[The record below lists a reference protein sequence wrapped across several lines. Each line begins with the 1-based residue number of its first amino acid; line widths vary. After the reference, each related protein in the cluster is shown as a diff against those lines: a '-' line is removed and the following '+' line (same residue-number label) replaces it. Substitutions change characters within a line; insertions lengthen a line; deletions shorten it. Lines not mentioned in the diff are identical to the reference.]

1 MEIGAEEIRTHV
13 ERIIHSKAFETS
25 EVHRHLL
32 QYLAEKTLSGEAD
45 RLKEYTVGL
54 EAFGKPSS
62 YDPRQD
68 SIVRLQVGRLRQKLL
83 AYYESE
89 GAADLIRI
97 SLPKGAFRLTYDH
110 HPPAG
115 GLSSEDLIGRQRRQV
130 WLLAVALAVLG
141 VWAAAASVGWFQS
154 SRDNLRREAWSPEL
168 EELWKP
174 FLGGKRSVL
183 VCLGAPLFVRFPNY
197 GFFRDPRTNDWAE
210 IGQSARVSAARKGL
224 AEKEFYQSYS
234 FIGTGEASA
243 AFVISKL
250 LATRVSDLKLTRS
263 NLLSWEQINDD
274 DVVFLGPPKFNR
286 QLQTAALTQEIVV
299 EPDGIRNLNPRPGEP
314 AYLEDKLSPGK
325 PAEGESHALITR
337 MPGPSGVG
345 VLFSIAGNASPDTFA
360 AAEWLCQPWRAKE
373 LADRLRLEDGSIPE
387 YFQVVLRVEFKQGTP
402 VQSNYVMH
410 HVVKRPA
417 AKQAGR

>member
-1 MEIGAEEIRTHV
+1 MEIEADELRAHV
-13 ERIIHSKAFETS
+13 EHLVHSKTFETS

-32 QYLAEKTLSGEAD
+32 HYLVEKTLSGDAE

-89 GAADLIRI
+89 GSADTIRI
-97 SLPKGAFRLTYDH
+97 SLPKGAFRLVFDR
-110 HPPAG
+110 HPAAG
-115 GLSSEDLIGRQRRQV
+115 GKSDIEQLERRRRQV
-130 WLLAVALAVLG
+130 WVLSVALVAVGLWAVA
-141 VWAAAASVGWFQS
+141 ASISWFNS
-154 SRDNLRREAWSPEL
+154 TRNNLRNEAWSPEL
-168 EELWKP
+168 EQLWKP

-197 GFFRDPRTNDWAE
+197 GFFRDPRTNDWTE
-210 IGQSARVSAARKGL
+210 IEQSARVGAARKGL
-224 AEKEFYQSYS
+224 LEKEFFQSYS

-243 AFVISKL
+243 AFVVAKL
-250 LATRVSDLKLTRS
+250 LATRVRDLRLTRS

-286 QLQTAALTQEIVV
+286 QLQTAALTQDIVI
-299 EPDGIRNLNPRPGEP
+299 EPDGIRNLKPRPGEP
-314 AYLEDKLSPGK
+314 AYLQDKLSPGK

-360 AAEWLCQPWRAKE
+360 AAEWLTQPWRAKE
-373 LADRLRLEDGSIPE
+373 LVDRLRLADGSIPE
-387 YFQVVLRVEFKQGTP
+387 YFQVVLKVEFKQGTP
-402 VQSNYVMH
+402 VQSSYVMH
-410 HVVKRPA
+410 HVVQPPA
-417 AKQAGR
+417 KPARR